1 MTNVKRK
8 MSDFSIFDKFT
19 KLTIEDNPTDV
30 KDECV
35 HTSVITDNG
44 MSVCA
49 DCGLE
54 MHKTNTTDVK
64 NLIEPN
70 RCFMRKSKEK
80 TIYQDLQSL
89 NISDHIKDIA
99 NDIYVECCNGKVH
112 RGARRKAIIFAAV
125 FHAYKLDNTPQSCES
140 LIKLFQMKRK
150 DALKGLKFINENT
163 PKKSPI
169 KSLYITP
176 EHIIHEFLSHFH
188 VSEDKRKEILDMYHS
203 VKDKSVILN
212 RSRPQSVAS
221 GVIWYWICLNKKQ
234 MSIKEFIKK
243 VELSE
248 LTVNKMAKEIAR
260 INNTPI

>member
-1 MTNVKRK
+1 MNTVNPT
-8 MSDFSIFDKFT
+8 MNDFSFFDKIVPKQELET
-19 KLTIEDNPTDV
+19 PAEECPHANILTE
-30 KDECV
+30 
-35 HTSVITDNG
+35 NG
-44 MSVCA
+44 MSLCA
-49 DCGLE
+49 ECGLE

-80 TIYQDLQSL
+80 TIYHDLQTL

-169 KSLYITP
+169 KSIYITP
-176 EHIIHEFLSHFH
+176 EHIIHEFLSYFH
-188 VSEDKRKEILDMYHS
+188 VSEDKKKEIMDMYHS

-221 GVIWYWICLNKKQ
+221 GVLWYWICINKKQ

-243 VELSE
+243 VDLSE

-260 INNTPI
+260 LNNTTL